1 MQSTRTDTAM
11 EENNEN
17 LIKRHEEQYE
27 SMRLKFIYYADIF
40 SSCVGATIVIILI
53 SIILIKNY
61 DEKFIDLLLTQPA
74 STMGVPISALIAL
87 VVVVLLLR
95 TVQGPIEIEILV
107 LKFKGASGPII
118 MWVLC
123 FSVLVWGI
131 GHVWQSQSLPP

>member
-1 MQSTRTDTAM
+1 MQSTHIDTAT
-11 EENNEN
+11 EEDNEN
-17 LIKRHEEQYE
+17 FTKQHEEQYE
-27 SMRLKFIYYADIF
+27 RMRLKFIYYAAIF
-40 SSCVGATIVIILI
+40 SSCVGATMVIILI

-87 VVVVLLLR
+87 VVVLLLR
-95 TVQGPIEIEILV
+95 TVQGPIEILV

-118 MWVLC
+118 MWVIC

-131 GHVWQSQSLPP
+131 GHVWHSQSMPP